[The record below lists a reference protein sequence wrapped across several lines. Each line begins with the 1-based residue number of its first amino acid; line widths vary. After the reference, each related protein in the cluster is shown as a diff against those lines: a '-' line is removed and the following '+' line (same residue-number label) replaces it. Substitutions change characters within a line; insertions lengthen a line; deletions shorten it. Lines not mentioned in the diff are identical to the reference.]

1 VDGSVRRSTV
11 PVENF
16 DMRAEGSQMA
26 EPMSDQLPLTVEYVD
41 GAVVLL
47 DQTALP
53 DEERYVRCTTWE
65 RVARAISDLEVRGA
79 PAIGVSAA
87 LGLAL
92 AAEGSTAV
100 TAADLRA
107 ELDGVAEALVATRPT
122 AVNLAWAVAEVLAAA
137 DGADGAG
144 ETVEAVQEAVSAC
157 ARRLHAEDLAV
168 CRAIGDAGA
177 ALLTGVTDVV
187 THCNA
192 GALATVG
199 YGTALGVVRSAHR
212 DNTGLHVWVDET
224 RPVLQGARLTAFE
237 LGRDGIDCT
246 VIADG
251 AAASVLAAGRA
262 GAAVVGA
269 DRIAA
274 NGDVANKIGT
284 YGLAVA
290 CRHHGVPFYVA
301 APLSTIDPD
310 TPDGAAIVIEQR
322 PAAEVGEYG
331 GRPITPAGARVYNPA
346 FDVTPADL
354 VDGIVTEV
362 GVLRAPY
369 GPAIAGALRGGR

>member
-1 VDGSVRRSTV
+1 
-11 PVENF
+11 
-16 DMRAEGSQMA
+16 MA

-199 YGTALGVVRSAHR
+199 YGPALGVV
-212 DNTGLHVWVDET
+212 
-224 RPVLQGARLTAFE
+224 
-237 LGRDGIDCT
+237 
-246 VIADG
+246 G
-251 AAASVLAAGRA
+251 AAPRA
-262 GAAVVGA
+262 HPG
-269 DRIAA
+269 
-274 NGDVANKIGT
+274 
-284 YGLAVA
+284 
-290 CRHHGVPFYVA
+290 
-301 APLSTIDPD
+301 
-310 TPDGAAIVIEQR
+310 
-322 PAAEVGEYG
+322 
-331 GRPITPAGARVYNPA
+331 
-346 FDVTPADL
+346 
-354 VDGIVTEV
+354 
-362 GVLRAPY
+362 
-369 GPAIAGALRGGR
+369 